1 MSRRYFGTDG
11 VRGKVGKSPITP
23 DFVLRLGQAA
33 GRTIRHRSG
42 TSRPTVLTGKDT
54 RISGYM
60 LEAALEAGFSSAGV
74 DVLLCGPIPT
84 PAVAYLTRA
93 LRLDAGVVI
102 SASHNPYD
110 DNGIKFFS
118 GAGTKLPDEM
128 ELEMEEEMDRGFAC
142 VTSAELGKAR
152 RLDDASGRYI
162 EFCKASISGNAD
174 LKGLKILVDCANG
187 AAYHIAP
194 SVFHELG
201 AEVTAV
207 GNTPDGFNIN
217 AGVGATH
224 TEHLPELVR
233 EHGCDVAVSLDGD
246 ADRLIMADANHVYNG
261 DELLWAMVTDRL
273 LDGAVSGVAGT
284 LMTNFALE
292 QKLAERQI
300 PFGRAKVGDRYVLEM
315 MKREGWLLGGETS
328 GHIIALDKQ
337 TTGDGLVSALQVLAA
352 MRRQEKTLAEV
363 TAELTLL
370 PQVLVN
376 RPIEPGFDWRKS
388 EAFGAAVREAEKT
401 LEGRGRLLV
410 RPSGTEPLLRIMVE
424 TADPAE
430 ARRLAEELAAALP

>member
-1 MSRRYFGTDG
+1 MEENVNYFDFLYEKIQKHLENEKKGLPSVSIIARENPSPYRILASTIISLRTKDSVTLSSSRRLFEKADSFESLLQLDEKEIKDAIY
-11 VRGKVGKSPITP
+11 P
-23 DFVLRLGQAA
+23 AA
-33 GRTIRHRSG
+33 FY
-42 TSRPTVLTGKDT
+42 T
-54 RISGYM
+54 RKAENLKEI
-60 LEAALEAGFSSAGV
+60 AK
-74 DVLLCGPIPT
+74 I
-84 PAVAYLTRA
+84 
-93 LRLDAGVVI
+93 VVE
-102 SASHNPYD
+102 NY
-110 DNGIKFFS
+110 NG
-118 GAGTKLPDEM
+118 KLPDEM

-246 ADRLIMADANHVYNG
+246 ADRLIMADAHHVYNG

-376 RPIEPGFDWRKS
+376 RPIEPGFDWRSS